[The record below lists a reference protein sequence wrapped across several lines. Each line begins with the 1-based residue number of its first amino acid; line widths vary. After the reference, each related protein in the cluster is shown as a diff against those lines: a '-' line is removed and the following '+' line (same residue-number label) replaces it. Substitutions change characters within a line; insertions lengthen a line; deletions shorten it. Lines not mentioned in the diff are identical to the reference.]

1 MLEAASN
8 TELPKDFISEDDIK
22 KMIEYQEKNIMESL
36 KIIEDK
42 QKLHKLQNYFL
53 DNLFRTIE
61 IIRK

>member
-1 MLEAASN
+1 
-8 TELPKDFISEDDIK
+8 
-22 KMIEYQEKNIMESL
+22 MEL

-42 QKLHKLQNYFL
+42 QELHKLQNYFL